1 LIKKFT
7 FLNIFNFG
15 TFRESRLELSNA
27 LIKKFTFLIIFN
39 FGTFENR
46 ELPNAK
52 KKRILILFECLF
64 LFTKNFD
71 QKVRFIKHFSI
82 LELSRIETRE
92 LPKLI

>member
-1 LIKKFT
+1 MPFNILDFNLMLVLFT
-7 FLNIFNFG
+7 KNFDQKIHFFNHFQFWH
-15 TFRESRLELSNA
+15 FRESRVA
-27 LIKKFTFLIIFN
+27 KC
-39 FGTFENR
+39 
-46 ELPNAK
+46 K